1 MNLSREIAVHLPYL
15 RRFARALCGSQ
26 VKFSFLQVMLAF
38 CEKAKHSEDACK
50 ESQNEEWKK

>member
-1 MNLSREIAVHLPYL
+1 MAPTP
-15 RRFARALCGSQ
+15 